1 MVAKKK
7 IEKVDTTEESKVI
20 VIEEPEVKETPEET
34 VTIEVAEEATVNVEE
49 VSVDTTQAEEVVEES
64 KKVKAEEVVVE
75 KQKSAPVKESNKRV
89 VPNTTYT
96 TNIGGQYYHFKKGV
110 AVDVPPN
117 VKRIML
123 EGGMLAPQ

>member
-1 MVAKKK
+1 MATRKP
-7 IEKVDTTEESKVI
+7 KV
-20 VIEEPEVKETPEET
+20 
-34 VTIEVAEEATVNVEE
+34 VAEEAIVNVEE
-49 VSVDTTQAEEVVEES
+49 VSVDTAPEVVAEEVKPVEES
-64 KKVKAEEVVVE
+64 KEVKAEEVVVE

>member
-1 MVAKKK
+1 MATRKPK
-7 IEKVDTTEESKVI
+7 TTS
-20 VIEEPEVKETPEET
+20 T
-34 VTIEVAEEATVNVEE
+34 EATANVEE
-49 VSVDTTQAEEVVEES
+49 VSVDTAPEVVAEE
-64 KKVKAEEVVVE
+64 VKAEEVVVE
-75 KQKSAPVKESNKRV
+75 KQKSALVKESNKRV